1 MSIVDPLPLGMEI
14 RVADTR
20 QYFFQ
25 PNILSS
31 IYLNIFCRGI
41 TQLGGVKYHVP
52 HTTHCHRSQSHFN
65 LKLQAAN
72 EIIFFLFDMDFSTF
86 YTPIEHTNKSRPW
99 IMEPSVHKLCWVW
112 SRSCG
117 QESVRSG
124 EQEAASNLQWHS
136 RLQPSAARMHH
147 HFCGLSCTETGRS
160 GCHPPRFHF
169 HHPIYCDY

>member
-1 MSIVDPLPLGMEI
+1 MATSGMSIVDPLPLGMEI

-72 EIIFFLFDMDFSTF
+72 EIIFFYLIWILVLSILRLN
-86 YTPIEHTNKSRPW
+86 TPTKVGRES
-99 IMEPSVHKLCWVW
+99 W
-112 SRSCG
+112 SPLYINYVGSG
-117 QESVRSG
+117 PDPAVRRASA
-124 EQEAASNLQWHS
+124 AASRKLLPTSSGTPGCSHQ
-136 RLQPSAARMHH
+136 QPE
-147 HFCGLSCTETGRS
+147 CTTI
-160 GCHPPRFHF
+160 FA
-169 HHPIYCDY
+169 D